1 MSNKQKQ
8 VEIAKELVALYGRTT
23 LTAKEVIEYVR
34 EHHEM
39 RSIPAVIWKTKCGRG
54 EFDVSE
60 LVAESSY
67 TPRQNPGEVLVEP
80 KEEKVSVVGSSRET
94 INSEAQIPRLS
105 TKYVEW
111 GNFSDVEKLVKSK
124 QFFSLYI
131 YGLSGTGK
139 NVMVEQAC
147 AKNKRPLVRVQMTK
161 ETTEEHLVGSKTLV
175 EGNVVYDEG
184 PIVWAAKNG
193 GVVVIDELS
202 AADPNNIMCLQ
213 NILEGGSFFVKSLN
227 EQITPA
233 PGFAIIATDNTK
245 GRGDDT
251 GRFIGTNI
259 QNDALLDRFEM
270 MMEQK
275 FPNQKTE
282 IEIMK
287 NEMLEAT
294 NGQRV
299 DMEFIER
306 LANWVIAI
314 RESFLQEAIDEMI
327 STRRSAAI
335 IRTHSKFFDAKR
347 SIELCINRFDDT
359 TKEAFQTIWDKLEV
373 VPKAEETDAEAEA
386 A

>member
-8 VEIAKELVALYGRTT
+8 IEIAKELVALYGRTT

-34 EHHEM
+34 ENHEM
-39 RSIPAVIWKTKCGRG
+39 RSIPAVIWKTKSGRG
-54 EFDVSE
+54 EFDVSSLINE
-60 LVAESSY
+60 GTPSKQTPVESSIMIP
-67 TPRQNPGEVLVEP
+67 TEP
-80 KEEKVSVVGSSRET
+80 VAISSSRET
-94 INSEAQIPRLS
+94 ISSEAQIPQLNS
-105 TKYVEW
+105 KYVEW
-111 GNFSDVEKLVKSK
+111 GNFSDVEKLIKSK

-161 ETTEEHLVGSKTLV
+161 ETTEEHLIGSKTLV
-175 EGNVVYDEG
+175 DGNVVYDEG

-193 GVVVIDELS
+193 GVVVIDEIS
-202 AADPNNIMCLQ
+202 AGDPNQLMCLQ
-213 NILEGGSFFVKSLN
+213 NVLEGNSFFVKSLN
-227 EQITPA
+227 EQIVPQ

-259 QNDALLDRFEM
+259 QNDAMLDRFEM

-287 NEMLEAT
+287 NEMLAAT

-306 LANWVIAI
+306 LANWVISI

-335 IRTHSKFFDAKR
+335 IRTHAKFFDAKR

-359 TKEAFQTIWDKLEV
+359 TKEAFQTIWDKLEAA
-373 VPKAEETDAEAEA
+373 PKVEAEPEAEA